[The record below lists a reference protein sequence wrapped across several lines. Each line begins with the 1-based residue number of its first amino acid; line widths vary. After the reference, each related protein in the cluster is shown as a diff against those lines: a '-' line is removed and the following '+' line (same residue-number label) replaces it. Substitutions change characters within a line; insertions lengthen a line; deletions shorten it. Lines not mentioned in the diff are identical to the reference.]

1 MLHQNLL
8 GLPLPSFADFPILAG
23 RFTYTQAI
31 GAFVMSFDSLLIP
44 TRRFCLTLPEK
55 DYEL

>member
-1 MLHQNLL
+1 LL

-31 GAFVMSFDSLLIP
+31 GAS
-44 TRRFCLTLPEK
+44 E
-55 DYEL
+55 